1 MLLQSSCAESR
12 YIFIFFGPGY
22 RFNPRKTA
30 STACKCF
37 LTWVDACTEYVHY
50 IKFCE
55 KYCTAQLVECHQKT
69 CLYTSI
75 PKHFFTTLGSFWLA
89 TTSFNVHLS
98 FVKSFPE
105 WSGGSQVQPQAT
117 CCTWQVAGVMGTQ
130 KNRAG
135 RHPPKKI
142 LVNHTRGLISGSRT
156 LQSKQQRPD
165 AEWGIH
171 EKSC

>member
-89 TTSFNVHLS
+89 TTSFDVHLS
-98 FVKSFPE
+98 FEKSFPE
-105 WSGGSQVQPQAT
+105 WSRRKPSPASGHLLH
-117 CCTWQVAGVMGTQ
+117 VAGGWSDGNPKKQSRQTPPQ
-130 KNRAG
+130 KNIG
-135 RHPPKKI
+135 
-142 LVNHTRGLISGSRT
+142 
-156 LQSKQQRPD
+156 
-165 AEWGIH
+165 
-171 EKSC
+171 